1 MPSTPRNAG
10 RRVVITGMGAV
21 TPLGDGTEALWEGL
35 LAGRSGL
42 HRLSFFDASD
52 QEVQIGGDIPDF
64 DPGKRLSHR
73 DARRLDRFAQ
83 FAIYAAIEAV
93 EDAKVDFAEV
103 DRDRAGCIIG
113 TGIGGISELES
124 QHDVCRDRGPGRVS
138 PLVVP
143 KMMANAAPGQVCIH
157 YQLYG
162 PCYAVSTACAS
173 ATNAL
178 GEAYRAIERGEVDLM
193 ISGGAEATMT
203 PLSLAGF
210 VNAKALSKRNDSPE
224 TASRPFDKT
233 RDGFV
238 MSEGAGIVV
247 FEELEHAR
255 ARGAQIYAEV
265 LGYGQSCDGHHI
277 TAPHPEGRGAALAMR
292 RAIEDAGVAAED
304 VDYVNAHGTST
315 ELNDAA
321 ECKAIHLVFGDH
333 ARELAVSSTKS
344 MIGHLL
350 GASGGPELIATAM
363 AVKTSVVH
371 PTINYHTPD
380 PACDVDCVPN
390 EARQMEVNVAIS
402 NSFGFGGHNGTLV
415 IGKVR

>member
-1 MPSTPRNAG
+1 MASTSLGPG
-10 RRVVITGMGAV
+10 RRVVITGMGAI
-21 TPLGDGTEALWEGL
+21 TPLGDGKDVLWEGL
-35 LAGRSGL
+35 IAGRSAI

-52 QEVQIGGDIPDF
+52 HEVQIGGDIPDF
-64 DPGKRLSHR
+64 DPGKRLPHR

-83 FAIYAAIEAV
+83 FAIYAAMEAV
-93 EDAKVDFAEV
+93 EDSAVDFAEV
-103 DRDRAGCIIG
+103 DRERAGCIIG
-113 TGIGGISELES
+113 TGIGGITELES

-138 PLVVP
+138 PFVVP

-178 GEAYRAIERGEVDLM
+178 GEAYRVIARGEADVM

-203 PLSLAGF
+203 PLGLAGF
-210 VNAKALSKRNDSPE
+210 VNAKALSRRNDSPE

-247 FEELEHAR
+247 LEELGHAK
-255 ARGAQIYAEV
+255 ARGAEVYAEI

-277 TAPHPEGRGAALAMR
+277 TAPHPEGRGALLAMR
-292 RAIEDAGVAAED
+292 RAIDDAGVAAEQ

-315 ELNDAA
+315 QLNDAA
-321 ECKAIHLVFGDH
+321 ECKAIHMLFGAH
-333 ARELAVSSTKS
+333 VRNLAVSSTKS
-344 MIGHLL
+344 VIGHLL
-350 GASGGPELIATAM
+350 GASGGPELIAVAM
-363 AVKTSVVH
+363 AVKNNVVH

-390 EARQMEVNVAIS
+390 QAREMPVNVAIS

-415 IGKVR
+415 VGKVR